1 MIAASRPFDQ
11 TTLALMQELDP
22 VVQRYRALF
31 SVLDWSCLPQHDP
44 LHPSPGPRPHPL
56 SAYLKAFL
64 VKLCEGK
71 PYVTHLR
78 QFLLD
83 HPLLILELGFH
94 PVLDSSQPY
103 GFVTETTLPCA
114 RWLRHQQQTLSHSLL
129 TSLLQATVAVLHA
142 EIPGLGET
150 IAVDVKHLYAW
161 VKENNPR
168 VNLLGRFF
176 ADRQPSGDPD
186 CKLGV
191 KKSTNQ
197 VQHDGSTKV
206 VKECIWGYGSGV
218 VAATTP
224 DYGDVV
230 LAEVTQPFNQNDVTY
245 FVPLYRQAVATLTQY
260 PTNVTADAAFDA
272 WYVYQT
278 TVHHGGMAAIPLN
291 QHGHPTFPRDPDGVP
306 RCPKALRMT
315 PTFTF
320 AHTNGYQALRYRC
333 PLLVPQKTGETCD
346 HTQFV
351 KGRGCVKDVNHELGG
366 QMRVTLDRSA
376 PLYRAIY
383 RQRTACERINS
394 QAKELGIER
403 PKVRNARSV
412 HNLNTLI
419 YIIINAKAIQRVKS
433 INARLLQRE

>member
-1 MIAASRPFDQ
+1 MIPASAPFDQ
-11 TTLALMQELDP
+11 ITLARLQELDP
-22 VVQRYRALF
+22 LVQRYRTFF
-31 SVLDWSCLPQHDP
+31 SVLDWSCLPLHDP
-44 LHPSPGPRPHPL
+44 VHPPPGPRPHPL

-71 PYVTHLR
+71 QYVTHLR
-78 QFLLD
+78 HFLLE

-94 PVLDSSQPY
+94 PTLDSSQPY
-103 GFVTETTLPCA
+103 GFVVEATLPCD
-114 RWLRHQQQTLSHSLL
+114 RWLRHQQQTLSHDVL
-129 TSLLQATVAVLHA
+129 TTLLQATVTVLHA

-150 IAVDVKHLYAW
+150 IAVDVKHISAW

-168 VNLLGRFF
+168 VNILGRFF
-176 ADRQPSGDPD
+176 PDRQPSGDPD

-197 VQHDGSTKV
+197 EQNDGSTKV
-206 VKECIWGYGSGV
+206 VKECLWGYGSGV

-230 LAEVTQPFNQNDVTY
+230 LAELTQPFNAGDVTY
-245 FVPLYRQAVATLTQY
+245 FLPFHRQAVATLNQY
-260 PTNVTADAAFDA
+260 PTHVTADAAFDA

-278 TVHHGGMAAIPLN
+278 TVHQGGIAAIPLN
-291 QHGHPTFPRDPDGVP
+291 QHGHPTFTRDPDGVP
-306 RCPKALRMT
+306 CCPKALRMT

-333 PLLVPQKTGETCD
+333 PLLFPQTQGKTCD
-346 HTQFV
+346 HPQFL
-351 KGRGCVKDVNHELGG
+351 KGKGCVKDVNHEKGG
-366 QMRVTLDRSA
+366 QMRVMLDRTG

-383 RQRTACERINS
+383 RQRTSCERINS

-403 PKVRNARSV
+403 PKVRNQRSV

-419 YIIINAKAIQRVKS
+419 YIVVNAKAIQRVKS
-433 INARLLQRE
+433 LNAQLLQIK